1 MFLLPNEMF
10 LQKGNSIKFIMGK
23 PIDIKLLNDRKSD
36 QEWAQLIKEFVYQ
49 IKNNVNFDFK
59 DYIKR

>member
-1 MFLLPNEMF
+1 
-10 LQKGNSIKFIMGK
+10 MGK
-23 PIDIKLLNDRKSD
+23 PIDIKLLNDSKTD